1 MGDKDKQIADIVE
14 TFNRHLS
21 RILKVVKSFEPNNVD
36 LETVMRLIRIARY
49 ENPTHVLER
58 SVDKF
63 WDNRD
68 KVIARDLDFFYNNT
82 DMLKEKYVKKDVRQG
97 WIESLVDHIHKNIS
111 KLTEDQTTYIWDCLN
126 ELLQCVIR
134 YRIVVGDF
142 A

>member
-1 MGDKDKQIADIVE
+1 MDSKNKQIADIVE

-63 WDNRD
+63 WDNKD
-68 KVIARDLDFFYNNT
+68 KVIARDLAFFYNNT
-82 DMLKEKYVKKDVRQG
+82 HMLKEKYVKKDERQG
-97 WIESLVDHIHKNIS
+97 WIESLVDHIHKNIG
-111 KLTEDQTTYIWDCLN
+111 KVNAEQETYLWDCLN
-126 ELLQCVIR
+126 ELLQCVIK